1 MLRVSGINVSYGGAH
16 VLWDVSLDVAEGETV
31 TVVGSNGAGKS
42 TLLKTIS
49 GLVRPTTGEMTFRG
63 QRIDGLPPY
72 RIVEMG
78 IAHIPEGRKLFPQ
91 LTALENLWLGAYT
104 KRAHEKKNETL
115 EQVFKRFPMLR
126 ERQKQLACTL
136 SGGEQQMLAIARGLM
151 SQPELLVLDEPS
163 LGLAPKLVMQV
174 FDSIREIKQTGVEV
188 LLVEQNVRHA
198 LELADRAYVLE
209 TGRVTL
215 EGSCRELV
223 NDEHVKK
230 AYLGL

>member
-1 MLRVSGINVSYGGAH
+1 MLEVSGINVSYGGAH
-16 VLWDVSLDVAEGETV
+16 VLWGVSLDVAKDEMV

-49 GLVRPTTGEMTFRG
+49 GLVRPTTGEITFRG
-63 QRIDGLPPY
+63 ERIDGLPPY

-91 LTALENLWLGAYT
+91 LTVLENLSLGAYT
-104 KRAHEKKNETL
+104 KRAHEKKKETL
-115 EQVFKRFPMLR
+115 EQVFNRFPILR
-126 ERQKQLACTL
+126 ERQKQLASTL

-163 LGLAPKLVMQV
+163 LGLAPRLVMQV

-188 LLVEQNVRHA
+188 LLVEQNVSHT

-215 EGSCRELV
+215 EGPCRELV

-230 AYLGL
+230 AFLGL